1 MFPKSFGGNI
11 LCKQTSTSCTNGS
24 KQNPAPKVTYI
35 YRLVKKQ
42 AKLRVKTTSNRK
54 NKAEFAAL
62 DLAFKHVFLV
72 FLRPGRQEISSKTR
86 LKFIQNSQ
94 KRQKIE
100 FPILSNQIFTLKTM
114 SRKKSECMVFE
125 ENFLAFQNIKS
136 DFSYHL
142 RFSRNGSIFKHHF
155 LAKKSRFSSFRRSLE
170 LYKSLLGALIWK
182 NSMSPT
188 SPPIFSS
195 IRTFFA
201 ILKRF

>member
-1 MFPKSFGGNI
+1 MNQSN
-11 LCKQTSTSCTNGS
+11 
-24 KQNPAPKVTYI
+24 QNPARKVRDI

-42 AKLRVKTTSNRK
+42 AKLRVKTTSNQK
-54 NKAEFAAL
+54 NKGEFAAL
-62 DLAFKHVFLV
+62 DLEFKHVFLV

-142 RFSRNGSIFKHHF
+142 RFSRNGSIFTHHF
-155 LAKKSRFSSFRRSLE
+155 LANLSSFSSLRSSLE
-170 LYKSLLGALIWK
+170 SCKWLLGAVIWK

-188 SPPIFSS
+188 FPPIFSS
-195 IRTFFA
+195 IQTLFA
-201 ILKRF
+201 IF